1 MSILSRRVS
10 GSLWLQAAIVLLFCA
25 GAYWVGLTRIGLTY
39 TEGHRAIPGWE
50 MLEHGEYLVPRL
62 FGQITMRK
70 PPGMYW
76 AVALSS
82 SILGETEL
90 AARAVSALAATASAL
105 LAFAFAT
112 CWFGRPWG
120 LAAGLLQSLT
130 LLFLSSARAAEIESL
145 NNLAT
150 QASVFILLDIMLGQS
165 ARPVRQR
172 IGFALAG
179 AAAITLMGLAKGPAS
194 APCLFGAIAAAL
206 LVKRTWRILARAEL
220 LGAMGLAAGVLGAIA
235 WLMFHAVSA
244 TKEPVIWQGVDEFL
258 WIPGRTLRVLTLG
271 PTALLYALP
280 LSLGLLFPWGR
291 DARDE
296 ARNAGQADSLAMA
309 QAIALACLVALLVY
323 TIAGVSNPRYAIPT
337 VTFISP
343 LMAYVAR
350 GWLSTGPNRF
360 IGYRRLSAQVIGLGH
375 PAVWPIIAACVTA
388 GYLAFYE
395 PRLGQTSGRDAG
407 ITLAEQLPDGAELW
421 ANELIETRPEVL
433 FYAKQAAAR
442 AGRTINVRWMWQR
455 DTPAPIGTWVLLRT
469 DEDNKESLNGFGID
483 PAGRLEPIAS
493 DTVHKWSFTLYRVVP
508 KTTLA
513 PLLIDQDWLQPW

>member
-10 GSLWLQAAIVLLFCA
+10 GSLLLQVAIVLLFCA
-25 GAYWVGLTRIGLTY
+25 GAYWVGLGRIGLTY

-50 MLEHGEYLVPRL
+50 MLDRGEYLVPRL

-112 CWFGRPWG
+112 RWFGRPWG

-150 QASVFILLDIMLGQS
+150 QASVFVLLDIMLGKADRS
-165 ARPVRQR
+165 TRTK
-172 IGFALAG
+172 IGLALAG
-179 AAAITLMGLAKGPAS
+179 GGAITLMGLAKGQAS

-206 LVKRTWRILARAEL
+206 IVKRTWRILARAEL
-220 LGAMGLAAGVLGAIA
+220 FAAMGLAAGVLGAIA
-235 WLMFHAVSA
+235 WLIVRAVSA
-244 TKEPVIWQGVDEFL
+244 TNEPVIWQGVDEFL
-258 WIPGRTLRVLTLG
+258 WLPGKALRVLGLG

-291 DARDE
+291 DARKE
-296 ARNAGQADSLAMA
+296 ALRAGEEQSLAMA
-309 QAIALACLVALLVY
+309 QAIAFACLVALLVY
-323 TIAGVSNPRYAIPT
+323 TVVGVSNPRYAIPA

-350 GWLSTGPNRF
+350 GWLTAGPDRFTG
-360 IGYRRLSAQVIGLGH
+360 GRRVAVRVIGLGH

-407 ITLAEQLPDGAELW
+407 IALAEHLPDDAELW
-421 ANELIETRPEVL
+421 ANELVEARPEIL
-433 FYAKQAAAR
+433 YYARRTAAE
-442 AGRTINVRWMWQR
+442 AGRTITVRWMR
-455 DTPAPIGTWVLLRT
+455 GSAAPAPIGTYIMLRT
-469 DEDNKESLNGFGID
+469 DADNKALEHGYRLD
-483 PAGRLEPIAS
+483 PSSRLMPMTSGE
-493 DTVHKWSFTLYRVVP
+493 VHKWSFTIYRVVP
-508 KTTLA
+508 KTPPA
-513 PLLIDQDWLQPW
+513 PPLPGQN